1 MILTGEQIRAAR
13 ALVRL
18 EQTEIAHRS
27 GVSVDTIKRLER
39 FHGEV
44 SANIQT
50 VAAVQ
55 RALEEAWVEFLP
67 ENGAGASVRLRKPSQ
82 A

>member
-1 MILTGEQIRAAR
+1 MA
-13 ALVRL
+13 RL
-18 EQTEIAHRS
+18 EQSEVARRA
-27 GVSVDTIKRLER
+27 GVSVETIKRLEKM
-39 FHGEV
+39 HGEV

-67 ENGAGASVRLRKPSQ
+67 ENGAGAGVRLRKPSQ